1 MANLLDN
8 KIEYTPLHYNEW
20 FTKSLKGGV
29 VIKNH
34 YCRVI
39 PNVTK
44 SAILKTM
51 VMDNNTISQV
61 DERNCEWTPSQRIT
75 LDSKTSEVK
84 NFKINE
90 EQCYEELDSLFSE
103 YAFQTEGAEKTDW
116 PSGIEAAVMGLIQNS
131 LSADIDR
138 IFVGGSTN
146 VVDGV
151 QDGLLDKLAAD
162 SATIKV
168 TGTTITTANV
178 VAEIEKVYNAIP
190 DAVLNMN
197 YFEPEK
203 AAVRIYVPI
212 HVYRSLLQALGAVSG
227 DHQVVLPNFTYVNGV
242 VRYMNIEIA
251 ILPYLPQN
259 SMLAYSVDNV
269 FFLTDLLADTAS
281 VEVEGGKTLK
291 DKNKVYINGKF
302 RANSDYI
309 FADEIVL
316 YQ

>member
-1 MANLLDN
+1 MADLLTN
-8 KIEYTPLHYNEW
+8 NISYTPQINPEW
-20 FTKSLKGGV
+20 FTKSLKKGV
-29 VIKNH
+29 VISKG

-44 SAILKTM
+44 DAYLRTM

-61 DERNCEWTPSQRIT
+61 DDRDCSWTASQRIT
-75 LDSKTSEVK
+75 LDGKESSVH

-90 EQCYEELDSLFSE
+90 EQCLEQLDSVWSEMAFSGGATKE
-103 YAFQTEGAEKTDW
+103 EFPDGLEGA
-116 PSGIEAAVMGLIQNS
+116 IMAMVQNA
-131 LSADIDR
+131 LGADIDR
-138 IFVGGSTN
+138 IFVGGSAN
-146 VVDGV
+146 AVDGV
-151 QDGLLDKLAAD
+151 QDGLLDKLATD
-162 SATIKV
+162 SAAIKV

-251 ILPYLPQN
+251 ILPFLPAN
-259 SMLAYSVDNV
+259 TMLAYSVDNV

-281 VEVEGGKTLK
+281 IEAEQGKSLK
-291 DKNKVYINGKF
+291 DKSKFYIKGAY
-302 RANSDYI
+302 RANADYI
-309 FADEIVL
+309 FGDEIVL